1 MIVQFGN
8 SGIQK
13 IQKFPLTAKLN
24 SAYRLVQFSLS
35 SEIFPSNYFQTGQCS
50 PIICTNIIRDGRV
63 RSLKAI
69 EERTL
74 HITK

>member
-35 SEIFPSNYFQTGQCS
+35 SEIFPSNYFQ
-50 PIICTNIIRDGRV
+50 IICTNIIRDGRV